1 MAIVPPRPK
10 GPPLNALRAFEA
22 AARLGGFT
30 KAADELCVTPGA
42 ITQHVKT
49 LETWAGAP
57 LFDRQPQ
64 GVQLSPLGHKIAAE
78 FSAAFD
84 RLGQAVQALRTEAAP
99 QLVQIAALPS
109 IAQLW
114 LSPRLPAIRKALP
127 EVTLSI
133 TAMETPPNMLRD
145 PFDLTIFFSDEPSGG
160 SRFLLGADVI
170 FPVCAPDVAEGLQHV
185 EDLAN
190 YPMIGDASW
199 ADDWQIWL
207 RAKHPQLSV
216 SVKGPTYSLYSLAV
230 DEAVNGAGVLMG
242 HETLVRSHL
251 KAGRLVAPFSGKVSL
266 DRNLSLA
273 LAHRPKPGS
282 TISRLC
288 DMLVEAA
295 RK

>member
-10 GPPLNALRAFEA
+10 GPPLNALRAFES

-42 ITQHVKT
+42 ITQHIKT

-84 RLGQAVQALRTEAAP
+84 SLGQAVQALRTEAAP

-160 SRFLLGADVI
+160 SLFSLGTDVI

-185 EDLAN
+185 KDLAK
-190 YPMIGDASW
+190 YAMIGDASW
-199 ADDWQIWL
+199 ADDWQLWL
-207 RAKHPQLSV
+207 RAEHPKLSV

-266 DRNLSLA
+266 ERSLSLA

-295 RK
+295 